1 MKEQRQ
7 DSWWMGV
14 QPPGG
19 LLRGFASL
27 SMPLFLK
34 VMLPLTA
41 VFLLA
46 FALQYRAEVS
56 AERDRLLAQET
67 ATIERSVRR
76 VEREIEIASSDL
88 RLVADLVS
96 DAVADGSPERL
107 VALERSVL
115 AFVRRR
121 PDYFQVR
128 FISEAGQEILDIE
141 NVPGGPR
148 ITPRSELQDK
158 SDRSYF
164 RDTIGLDSGAVFVSR
179 MDLNVERGVIEE
191 PYRPV
196 LRIAAPIDDAAGRR
210 QGVVVVNALGGHFL
224 RAFERN
230 ADETGIQ
237 RMIVDSAGYWLQ
249 HRPEVEWGF
258 VLDHGRSFQQTF
270 PDVWARIPERPQAGI
285 ETSEGLFYFDTVATG
300 KAASSVG
307 AEAGGS
313 RDWMFISLVPRRLLD
328 DIAVQ
333 VATPLLV
340 IAMPTYFM
348 LLMIGWLIAADI
360 QRRRLA
366 DEALRSLEEVRSA
379 MMRAALDGIVVMD
392 ESGVTL
398 EFNPSAQK
406 IFGYTREEVQGRL
419 VADLIIPPA
428 HRESHRLGLDHYLST
443 GEGRIIDKHID
454 ELTAIRKNGEEF
466 PVELTVCPVTVT
478 GRHLFCGFLRD
489 LSERHPGEDEAHPQD
504 ASG

>member
-41 VFLLA
+41 VFLLG
-46 FALQYRAEVS
+46 FALEYRAQVR

-67 ATIERSVRR
+67 AGIERSVRR
-76 VEREIEIASSDL
+76 VEREIEIASGDL
-88 RLVADLVS
+88 RLVADLVA
-96 DAVADGSPERL
+96 DAVAVESPERL
-107 VALERSVL
+107 AALERSVL
-115 AFVRRR
+115 AFARQR
-121 PDYFQVR
+121 PAYFQIC
-128 FISEAGQEILDIE
+128 FIGATGQEILDIE
-141 NVPGGPR
+141 NASGKPR
-148 ITPRSELQDK
+148 IMPRVELQDK
-158 SDRSYF
+158 SDRGYF
-164 RDTIGLDSGAVFVSR
+164 RDSIGLEPGDVFVSR
-179 MDLNVERGVIEE
+179 MDLNVERGVVEE
-191 PYRPV
+191 PHRPV
-196 LRIAAPIDDAAGRR
+196 LRFAMPIDATAGRR
-210 QGVVVVNALGGHFL
+210 RGVVVLSVHGEHFL
-224 RAFERN
+224 RAFERKV
-230 ADETGIQ
+230 DETGIQ
-237 RMIVDSAGYWLQ
+237 HMVVDSAGYWLQ

-258 VLDHGRSFQQTF
+258 VLEHGRSFQQTF
-270 PDVWARIPERPQAGI
+270 PDVWAQIPERPQSGI
-285 ETSEGLFYFDTVATG
+285 EAGEGLFYFDTVAPG
-300 KAASSVG
+300 SAASG
-307 AEAGGS
+307 RDAGGDES
-313 RDWMFISLVPRRLLD
+313 SDWLFISLVPRRLLD
-328 DIAVQ
+328 DIAVR

-340 IAMPTYFM
+340 IAMPTYF
-348 LLMIGWLIAADI
+348 LLLTIGWLVAADI

-398 EFNPSAQK
+398 EFNPSAQR

-428 HRESHRLGLDHYLST
+428 HREAHRLGLDHYLST

-489 LSERHPGEDEAHPQD
+489 LSEPHPGEGDAHAPD
-504 ASG
+504 ASD